1 MIQGGKRRVF
11 AMGRAIPVR
20 TDYTASEVRR
30 LAKHAKDAAQA
41 RRLLAIA
48 AVLDGVA
55 REDAAKIG
63 GMDRQTLRDWVIRFN
78 EQGPDG
84 LINIPSPGVPPKLGK
99 KHRAFLARLVEE
111 GPIPA
116 VDGVVRWRACDLIMR
131 LHEEFGISVS
141 DDTVYRALKDLS
153 FSHVS
158 ARPKAYKQD
167 ADAMEAFKKTFPPA
181 WRKSAR
187 SLRPALR

>member
-1 MIQGGKRRVF
+1 
-11 AMGRAIPVR
+11 MGTAIVVR
-20 TDYTASEVRR
+20 TNYSSQDLRR
-30 LAKHAKDAAQA
+30 LATRVKDAAQA

-48 AVLDGVA
+48 AVLDGA
-55 REDAAKIG
+55 LREGAAKIG

-78 EQGPDG
+78 EEGPDG
-84 LINIPSPGVPPKLGK
+84 LINKSSPGAPGKLTEEHK
-99 KHRAFLARLVEE
+99 AFLARLVED
-111 GPIPA
+111 GPVPA
-116 VDGVVRWRACDLIMR
+116 VHGVVRWRACDLIMR
-131 LHEEFGISVS
+131 LHEKFGLSVS
-141 DDTVYRALKDLS
+141 DDTVYRALKDLD

-181 WRKSAR
+181 WRKSGR

>member
-1 MIQGGKRRVF
+1 LPKV
-11 AMGRAIPVR
+11 
-20 TDYTASEVRR
+20 ASANEV
-30 LAKHAKDAAQA
+30 
-41 RRLLAIA
+41 
-48 AVLDGVA
+48 
-55 REDAAKIG
+55 
-63 GMDRQTLRDWVIRFN
+63 
-78 EQGPDG
+78 G
-84 LINIPSPGVPPKLGK
+84 LVNKASPGAPGKLTD
-99 KHRAFLARLVEE
+99 KHKAFLARLVEA

-131 LHEEFGISVS
+131 LREEFGISVS

-167 ADAMEAFKKTFPPA
+167 ADAMEAFKKTSPPA
-181 WRKSAR
+181 WRKSGR